1 MQVLPR
7 FFFRITR
14 CSPAGAWE
22 REPLPAA
29 RWFQPGIRP
38 PLLTR
43 NVLPGRAMGTPAGR
57 TARRKCIGR
66 FNLNYL
72 NAPFYGRFCHTT
84 SLLKISVWDAGKNY
98 KALSCNYKGLG
109 KNYKGLRK
117 KYPAL
122 SFHQIPGFFPPTRP
136 IKRRS
141 RRGMCPACS
150 VCTTKLLHFSAKSKS
165 GFFVLT
171 FGRTALPRPFI
182 SGGTCDPAGRCR
194 GPGRAD
200 GRAAHTG
207 RTTPAARRDAAWGR

>member
-7 FFFRITR
+7 FFQNNTMQSRGGMGAGVPASSAMVSAGHPPSPPGEKRPTR
-14 CSPAGAWE
+14 PHRGCSRGADA
-22 REPLPAA
+22 L
-29 RWFQPGIRP
+29 
-38 PLLTR
+38 
-43 NVLPGRAMGTPAGR
+43 
-57 TARRKCIGR
+57 RKCIGR
-66 FNLNYL
+66 FNLNDL
-72 NAPFYGRFCHTT
+72 NAPFYSCFCHTAA
-84 SLLKISVWDAGKNY
+84 LLKISVWDTEKNY
-98 KALSCNYKGLG
+98 KALR

-117 KYPAL
+117 NYKGLRKNYPAL

-171 FGRTALPRPFI
+171 FGRTALPNPLFPEVLATI

-200 GRAAHTG
+200 GRAV
-207 RTTPAARRDAAWGR
+207 R

>member
-1 MQVLPR
+1 MA
-7 FFFRITR
+7 
-14 CSPAGAWE
+14 SP
-22 REPLPAA
+22 
-29 RWFQPGIRP
+29 P
-38 PLLTR
+38 P
-43 NVLPGRAMGTPAGR
+43 AMGAPAGR
-57 TARRKCIGR
+57 AARRKRIGR

-72 NAPFYGRFCHTT
+72 NAPFYSRFCHTT
-84 SLLKISVWDAGKNY
+84 SLLKISAWDAGKNY
-98 KALSCNYKGLG
+98 KALSCNYKALR

-117 KYPAL
+117 NYPAL

-171 FGRTALPRPFI
+171 FGRTALPNPLFPEVLATI

-194 GPGRAD
+194 GPGRAA
-200 GRAAHTG
+200 GRAARSG